1 MEAGGV
7 LAVERNRGVRA
18 ASLFVVSDELGGEGW
33 NPGFDDPRFLAGKRR
48 ARRLLLDVILRRGG
62 RRPPPLTRAEVSH
75 PRCGLLGVTPPTT
88 HPGPTPHPSARRRA

>member
-48 ARRLLLDVILRRGG
+48 ARRLLVDVILRRGALG
-62 RRPPPLTRAEVSH
+62 SLSVPSSGGLPPGF
-75 PRCGLLGVTPPTT
+75 GLLASPP
-88 HPGPTPHPSARRRA
+88 HNPDRVRGPASSTCVRR